1 MYKELEISE
10 LASINGGHD
19 GSAYHAG
26 VLVGDL
32 IEVAITVFGVGKLLK
47 FIK

>member
-1 MYKELEISE
+1 MIRELEISE
-10 LASINGGHD
+10 QAAINGGHN

-26 VLVGDL
+26 VLVGDVL
-32 IEVAITVFGVGKLLK
+32 EVAITVFGVGRLLK

>member
-32 IEVAITVFGVGKLLK
+32 IEVALTVFGAGRLLRIMK
-47 FIK
+47 

>member
-1 MYKELEISE
+1 MYKEIESSE
-10 LASINGGHD
+10 LATINGGHD

-26 VLVGDL
+26 VLVGNIL
-32 IEVAITVFGVGKLLK
+32 EVAITVFGVGRLMK